1 MNRIEELR
9 NNMNLNKAETARRLE
24 IPYTTYISYEKGERE
39 PNSEM
44 LIKLAKFFN
53 VSVDYLIGRITAY
66 PEPEVTEDIVEFPV
80 LGSIAA
86 GYNELA
92 LEDWMGDT
100 VQIPASFLRGHS
112 REDYFVLQVKGDSM
126 YPLYIA
132 GDKVLVLKQSTVNA
146 SGDVAAVLYDDN
158 CGTLKKVE
166 YIENGI
172 RLIPI
177 NAMYPPKEVTG
188 ADAEHCRIMGVP
200 KLLIRDIK

>member
-53 VSVDYLIGRITAY
+53 VSVDYLIGRISAY
-66 PEPEVTEDIVEFPV
+66 PEPNITDDIVVFPV

-86 GYNELA
+86 GYDELA
-92 LEDWMGDT
+92 IEDWSGDT
-100 VQIPASFLRGHS
+100 VLLPAQYFKGRNKS
-112 REDYFVLQVKGDSM
+112 DYFVLEVKGDSM
-126 YPLYIA
+126 YPLYLA
-132 GDKVLVLKQSTVNA
+132 GDKVLVLKQSTVNS

-166 YIENGI
+166 FLENGI
-172 RLIPI
+172 RLVPI